1 MNNFFLIATFGYAC
15 MALVAILDKFI
26 LTKELRVSAYAFY
39 STFFF
44 LGAFLLL
51 PFAELISWQA
61 FIVALISGLGF
72 GFATWTMFI
81 GLRYAEASH
90 FIPFIGAVTAV
101 FVYALS
107 SLFFGEV
114 LSVEQSI
121 GVIILILASFMFS
134 HERAHS
140 HRGVHPSF
148 AWGLLSGFLFALS
161 HVTAKQFYG
170 EYSFITGLV
179 WTKGLVGIV
188 AIFIIIFS
196 VSARREVFGKK
207 KHDEIETKK
216 ESSGKGNMFWVVLT
230 DKIVAILGTLAIQ
243 YAIAIGSV
251 AVVSGLVGLQYS
263 LILIFA
269 FVSTKFFPRY
279 FSEYFTKKEVIIEV
293 TAIVMVVIGVF
304 FLI

>member
-1 MNNFFLIATFGYAC
+1 
-15 MALVAILDKFI
+15 MAVVAILDKFI

-51 PFAELISWQA
+51 PFAEIISLQA

-81 GLRYAEASH
+81 GLRYAEATH

-107 SLFFGEV
+107 SLYFGDV
-114 LSVEQSI
+114 LSIQQTI
-121 GVIILILASFMFS
+121 GVLILILASFVFS
-134 HERAHS
+134 HDKAHS

-148 AWGLLSGFLFALS
+148 VWGLLSGFLFALS
-161 HVTAKQFYG
+161 HVTAKIFYG

-179 WTKGLVGIV
+179 WTKGLVGLV
-188 AIFIIIFS
+188 AVFIIIFS

-207 KHDEIETKK
+207 V
-216 ESSGKGNMFWVVLT
+216 SGKRNMFWVVFA
-230 DKIVAILGTLAIQ
+230 DKVFAILGTLAVQ

-251 AVVSGLVGLQYS
+251 AVVSGLVGVQYA

-269 FVSTKFFPRY
+269 FVVTKLFPRY
-279 FSEYFTKKEVIIEV
+279 FSEYFTKQKVAVEVF
-293 TAIVMVVIGVF
+293 AILMVVIGVF

>member
-1 MNNFFLIATFGYAC
+1 MNNFFIIATFGYAC
-15 MALVAILDKFI
+15 MAVVAILDKFI
-26 LTKELRVSAYAFY
+26 LTKELKVSAYAFY

-44 LGAFLLL
+44 LGAFFLL
-51 PFAELISWQA
+51 PFAEAISWQA

-81 GLRYAEASH
+81 GLRYAEATH
-90 FIPFIGAVTAV
+90 CIPFIGASTAV
-101 FVYALS
+101 FVYGLS

-114 LSVEQSI
+114 LSVQQSI
-121 GVIILILASFMFS
+121 GVLILILASFMFS
-134 HERAHS
+134 HEKAHS

-161 HVTAKQFYG
+161 HVTAKIFYG

-179 WTKGLVGIV
+179 WTKGLVGLV

-196 VSARREVFGKK
+196 ISARREVFGKK
-207 KHDEIETKK
+207 HHDAVESKK
-216 ESSGKGNMFWVVLT
+216 EVSGKGNMFWVVLA
-230 DKIVAILGTLAIQ
+230 DKVVAIAGTLAVQ

-251 AVVSGLVGLQYS
+251 AVVSGLVGLQYA

-269 FVSTKFFPRY
+269 FVSTKIFPRY
-279 FSEYFTKKEVIIEV
+279 FSEYFTKKEIAVEV
-293 TAIVMVVIGVF
+293 TAICLVVIGVF